1 LPAREADG
9 MQWAEQL
16 SVAVHAARSAG
27 DLLRMKFG
35 RHLEIRSKGVRSN
48 LVTDADT
55 ASEALIRTAI
65 ARRFPDDALLGEESG
80 AHAGG
85 AGRWIVDPL
94 DGTTNFS
101 HGYPCFCVSIAFEFE
116 GVVMIGVVY
125 DPTRDELFVGQ
136 RGAGA
141 RLNGGVIAAS
151 HRSQLRDGLLVT
163 GFPPFGGGEPPNLA
177 PFEEFM
183 VRGQALRRDG
193 SAALDLCYVAAGRFD
208 GFWEPDLSA
217 WDVAAGALIVE
228 EAGGRVSDYRG
239 GPMTLEGKQI
249 IATNGRIHDEM
260 VAVLKR
266 FA

>member
-1 LPAREADG
+1 MA
-9 MQWAEQL
+9 WAEQL
-16 SVAVHAARSAG
+16 SVAVHAARAAG

-55 ASEALIRTAI
+55 ESEALIRGFI
-65 ARRFPDDALLGEESG
+65 ARRFPDDAVLGEESG

-94 DGTTNFS
+94 DGTTNFA

-116 GVVMIGVVY
+116 GSVVIGAVY
-125 DPTRDELFVGQ
+125 DPMRDELFVAQ

-141 RLNGGVIAAS
+141 RRNGGAIAVS
-151 HRSQLRDGLLVT
+151 VRPQLRDGLLAT
-163 GFPPFGGGEPPNLA
+163 GFPPLGGGELPNLA

-208 GFWEPDLSA
+208 GFWEPDLHA
-217 WDVAAGALIVE
+217 WDIAAGALIVE

-239 GPMTLEGKQI
+239 EPVTLEGKQI
-249 IATNGRIHDEM
+249 VASNGRIHDEM
-260 VAVLKR
+260 VAVLRR

>member
-1 LPAREADG
+1 MA
-9 MQWAEQL
+9 WAEQL
-16 SVAVHAARSAG
+16 SVAVHAARAAG

-55 ASEALIRTAI
+55 ESEALIRAMI
-65 ARRFPDDALLGEESG
+65 GRRFPDDAVLGEEGG

-85 AGRWIVDPL
+85 TGRWIVDPL

-116 GVVMIGVVY
+116 GAVQIGVVY
-125 DPTRDELFVGQ
+125 DPTRDELFVAQ

-141 RLNGGVIAAS
+141 RCNGGAISVS
-151 HRSQLRDGLLVT
+151 SREQLRDGLLVT
-163 GFPPFGGGEPPNLA
+163 GFPPMGGGEPPNLA
-177 PFEEFM
+177 EFEELM
-183 VRGQALRRDG
+183 VRAQALRRDG

-208 GFWEPDLSA
+208 GFWEPDLHA
-217 WDVAAGALIVE
+217 WDIAAGALIVE

-239 GPMTLEGKQI
+239 GPITLEGKRI
-249 IATNGRIHDEM
+249 VASNGRIHDEM
-260 VAVLKR
+260 IAVLRR